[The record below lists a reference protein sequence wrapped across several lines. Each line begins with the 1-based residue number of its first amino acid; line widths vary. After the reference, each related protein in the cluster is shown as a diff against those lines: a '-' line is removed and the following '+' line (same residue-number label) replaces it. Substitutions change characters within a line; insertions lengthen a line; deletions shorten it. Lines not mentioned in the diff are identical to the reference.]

1 MLDQIRNHIDDP
13 TALEQLYRSNRTD
26 FKVAF
31 QLLYDE
37 IKHHSAAPIWHARL
51 YYEKQQTVNTKANE
65 LWVVIMLS
73 LLAGFI
79 AKIPAILGMKDPDQ
93 FYPYNISFIVFPAM
107 TLYFIWK
114 HKPGIKLVILPLV
127 MILISVIY
135 MNLLPKNLKSDTV
148 ILSCLHM
155 PLFLWL
161 VTGFSYLGKDIFSTE
176 KRIDYL
182 RHNGDIVIVANVI
195 ALSGGMFSGVTMGL
209 FNLININI
217 AEFYVE
223 YFLIFGAAA
232 TPLVSSYLVHT
243 NPALVQKISPII
255 ARIFTPIVFLMLVI
269 YLIMVAYTQKDPY
282 NDRDFLVLFN
292 ALLIG
297 VMAII
302 FFSLSDANK
311 QGWRNFHLII
321 LFGLAL
327 LTLIVDLIVMSA
339 IIFRITEWG
348 VTPNRV
354 AVLGESALIFIN
366 LFIVT
371 LKIRNVIRHR
381 SDAYSVEKAI
391 GDFMPYY
398 AIWFA
403 VVAFLFPLIF

>member
-1 MLDQIRNHIDDP
+1 
-13 TALEQLYRSNRTD
+13 
-26 FKVAF
+26 
-31 QLLYDE
+31 
-37 IKHHSAAPIWHARL
+37 
-51 YYEKQQTVNTKANE
+51 
-65 LWVVIMLS
+65 
-73 LLAGFI
+73 
-79 AKIPAILGMKDPDQ
+79 
-93 FYPYNISFIVFPAM
+93 
-107 TLYFIWK
+107 
-114 HKPGIKLVILPLV
+114 
-127 MILISVIY
+127 
-135 MNLLPKNLKSDTV
+135 
-148 ILSCLHM
+148 
-155 PLFLWL
+155 
-161 VTGFSYLGKDIFSTE
+161 
-176 KRIDYL
+176 
-182 RHNGDIVIVANVI
+182 
-195 ALSGGMFSGVTMGL
+195 
-209 FNLININI
+209 
-217 AEFYVE
+217 
-223 YFLIFGAAA
+223 
-232 TPLVSSYLVHT
+232 
-243 NPALVQKISPII
+243 VQKISPII

-366 LFIVT
+366 LLIVT
-371 LKIRNVIRHR
+371 LKIRNVIRQR

-398 AIWFA
+398 TIWFA